1 MNTGYTHFSKVDRQE
16 LFILRQ
22 KGYSLRQIWSVL
34 GKSPSSVSRELR
46 RNQVKWEYI
55 PEKAEHKRYVR
66 RRNSKVYGNKIASD
80 TKLRLYIQ
88 DKMKN
93 ESWTPEMIHLRLS
106 RIWEQ
111 ELWWTRELSIKT
123 IYNYIHHHPYG
134 YELEEHLAY
143 KQSKWST
150 KSKRK
155 WKHII
160 PHMTSIHER
169 DKLYPEIQ
177 EKTSFWHYEFDTLWA
192 LKTDTP
198 RIAWG
203 IEKKSR
209 YIQLRKV
216 SRLKQS
222 MEYGFKYI
230 ANKHEQKLWVDILTA
245 TFDRWVENVN
255 HRKLQILWVQTYF
268 CDAYTSQ
275 QKPQI
280 ENRFQ
285 KLRKFINKG
294 ISIENLTHKQLQV
307 IQDKLNWMPMRCL
320 GGKTPSEVFKEH
332 SILHTRE

>member
-1 MNTGYTHFSKVDRQE
+1 MSKGYTHFSKIERQE

-34 GKSPSSVSRELR
+34 LKSPSSVSRELR

-55 PEKAEHKRYVR
+55 PSKAQQKSYVR
-66 RRNSKVYGNKIASD
+66 RRQSKVYGNKIASD
-80 TKLRLYIQ
+80 TKLRLYISN
-88 DKMKN
+88 KMKH
-93 ESWTPEMIHLRLS
+93 EWWTPEMIQLRLS
-106 RIWEQ
+106 HIWESS
-111 ELWWTRELSIKT
+111 LWWKREMSIKT

-134 YELEEHLAY
+134 YELEEYLSY
-143 KQSKWST
+143 KQSKWSH

-160 PHMTSIHER
+160 PDMISIHER
-169 DKLYPEIQ
+169 DVLYPEIHRK
-177 EKTSFWHYEFDTLWA
+177 EVFGHYEFDTLWA
-192 LKTDTP
+192 LKTDTA

-216 SRLKQS
+216 SRLRQS
-222 MEYGFKYI
+222 MQYWFKHI
-230 ANKHEQKLWVDILTA
+230 ALKHRQELWLHILTA
-245 TFDRWVENVN
+245 TFDRGVENVN
-255 HRKLQILWVQTYF
+255 HKKLQVLWIQTYF

-285 KLRKFINKG
+285 KLRKFINKWT
-294 ISIENLTHKQLQV
+294 SIESLTQKELTI
-307 IQDKLNWMPMRCL
+307 IQNKLNNMPMRCL

-332 SILHTRE
+332 TTLHIRE

>member
-1 MNTGYTHFSKVDRQE
+1 MSKSYTHFNKIDRQE

-55 PEKAEHKRYVR
+55 PEKAEQKRYVR

-80 TKLRLYIQ
+80 TKLRLYIG
-88 DKMKN
+88 DKISN

-106 RIWEQ
+106 LVWEK
-111 ELWWTRELSIKT
+111 ELWWKRKLSIKT

-134 YELEEHLAY
+134 YELENYLSY

-160 PHMTSIHER
+160 PHMISIHER
-169 DKLYPEIQ
+169 DVLYPEVHS
-177 EKTSFWHYEFDTLWA
+177 KTHFGHYEFDTLWA
-192 LKTDTP
+192 LKTDKP
-198 RIAWG
+198 RIAWW

-222 MEYGFKYI
+222 MEYGFKHI
-230 ANKHEQKLWVDILTA
+230 AKKHKQELWIHILTA

-255 HRKLQILWVQTYF
+255 HKKLQVLWIQTYF

-294 ISIENLTHKQLQV
+294 TSIENLTQHQLTV
-307 IQDKLNWMPMRCL
+307 IQNKLNNMPMRCL

-332 SILHTRE
+332 KRE